1 MAKLILGYLLYG
13 ILSGYK
19 NGIFDEYV
27 IECKALR
34 TMLSA
39 HCQHTHS
46 NNIYEKINNK
56 DPNKIGLPW

>member
-1 MAKLILGYLLYG
+1 MAKLMLGYLLYG

-27 IECKALR
+27 IECKVLM

-39 HCQHTHS
+39 HTLNIHTPITS
-46 NNIYEKINNK
+46 MKK
-56 DPNKIGLPW
+56 